1 MCRAHAVKVADLSAK
16 RDRILLSQFAAGQVS
31 LILQAAQQRD
41 PQGWLLEKLPWES
54 AGMQPSAEKVADV
67 LATPMSALLSTK
79 DHSAKFA
86 QLTAA
91 IESPE
96 PGAQELLSYV
106 STLFKE

>member
-1 MCRAHAVKVADLSAK
+1 M
-16 RDRILLSQFAAGQVS
+16 
-31 LILQAAQQRD
+31 ILQAAQRD

-54 AGMQPSAEKVADV
+54 ADMQTICRKSGGRVGYAHERLVVYQRP
-67 LATPMSALLSTK
+67 LG
-79 DHSAKFA
+79 KFA

>member
-1 MCRAHAVKVADLSAK
+1 
-16 RDRILLSQFAAGQVS
+16 
-31 LILQAAQQRD
+31 
-41 PQGWLLEKLPWES
+41 
-54 AGMQPSAEKVADV
+54 
-67 LATPMSALLSTK
+67 MSALLSTK